1 MQVRTSAARLIFS
14 AVVATGV
21 ADVVGCTVNAPPP
34 EDLSGD
40 ALTVSKGRLQIDS
53 DKVPVVTEPC
63 TAGQTV
69 VRAAD
74 GWACAPAVL
83 GVSAGAGLGGG
94 GAGDVSLAV
103 DFGDGDSQVASG
115 ARTLALETAAAA
127 STTDVANLD
136 DRVVTLEGQGL
147 DARVAGLEGQGL
159 DARVETLEGQSLDD
173 RVATL
178 EGQGLDARVVELEE
192 QLAVLPTPTIIAA
205 YDVNSRNGTLW
216 EPIGGVGEPLFLG
229 TDIGTVQ
236 IAGPPSVS
244 GIGRVSGGGAV
255 GGGPLGQRLLVL
267 PARDFAIEMV
277 AQGSEQIF
285 VHGADGLSLQVSGTE
300 VVVREFGRDL
310 RFTPPA
316 FSSSSPNHLVYV
328 HTATDERQ
336 FFVNGERITTS
347 STGRWTGPYLGER
360 GVFSLGS
367 RFAGAAGS
375 SPVYFKVVI
384 HGAAPNAAAVFT
396 ACKAAESAGILNSN
410 VCHSTP

>member
-34 EDLSGD
+34 QDLSGD

-63 TAGQTV
+63 TEGQTV
-69 VRAAD
+69 VRSAD
-74 GWACAPAVL
+74 GWACAPTVL
-83 GVSAGAGLGGG
+83 GVSAGAGLSGG

-103 DFGDGDSQVASG
+103 DFGDGDTEVASG
-115 ARTLALETAAAA
+115 ARTLALETAAAV
-127 STTDVANLD
+127 TTADVANLG

-178 EGQGLDARVVELEE
+178 EGQGLDARVETLEE

-285 VHGADGLSLQVSGTE
+285 VHGADGLSLQVFGTE
-300 VVVREFGRDL
+300 VVVREFGREL

-367 RFAGAAGS
+367 RLAGAAGS

-384 HGAAPNAAAVFT
+384 HGAAPNAASVLA
-396 ACKAAESAGILNSN
+396 ACEAAQSAGILNIN
-410 VCHSTP
+410 VCRSTP

>member
-69 VRAAD
+69 VRGAD

-115 ARTLALETAAAA
+115 ARTLALETAAAVT
-127 STTDVANLD
+127 TTDVANLD

-147 DARVAGLEGQGL
+147 DARVETLEGQSLDDRVAGLEGQGL
-159 DARVETLEGQSLDD
+159 DARVETLE
-173 RVATL
+173 
-178 EGQGLDARVVELEE
+178 E
-192 QLAVLPTPTIIAA
+192 QLAVLPTPAIIAA
-205 YDVNSRNGTLW
+205 YDRDSRSGSVWNA
-216 EPIGGVGEPLFLG
+216 IGVGEPLFLG
-229 TDIGTVQ
+229 TDVGLVS
-236 IAGPPSVS
+236 IAGPPVVS
-244 GIGRVSGGGAV
+244 GIGRVAGGGAI

-267 PARDFAIEMV
+267 PARDFAIDLV
-277 AQGSEQIF
+277 VQGSEQLF
-285 VHGADGLSLQVSGTE
+285 VHGADGLSLQVSGSE
-300 VVVREFGRDL
+300 VVVREFGREL

-410 VCHSTP
+410 VCRSTP

>member
-63 TAGQTV
+63 TEGQTV
-69 VRAAD
+69 VRSAD
-74 GWACAPAVL
+74 GWACAPTVL
-83 GVSAGAGLGGG
+83 GVSAGAGLSGG

-103 DFGDGDSQVASG
+103 DFGDGDTEVASG
-115 ARTLALETAAAA
+115 ARTLALETAAAV
-127 STTDVANLD
+127 TTADVANLG

-147 DARVAGLEGQGL
+147 DDRVATLEGQGL
-159 DARVETLEGQSLDD
+159 DARVVELEGQSLDD

-205 YDVNSRNGTLW
+205 YDVNSRSGTLW
-216 EPIGGVGEPLFLG
+216 NAIGVGEPLFLG
-229 TDIGTVQ
+229 TDVGRVD
-236 IAGPPSVS
+236 IAGPPAVD

-255 GGGPLGQRLLVL
+255 GGGPLGQRLLEL
-267 PARDFAIEMV
+267 PARDFAIELV
-277 AQGSEQIF
+277 VQGGEQIF
-285 VHGADGLSLQVSGTE
+285 VHGTDGLSLQVVGTE

-310 RFTPPA
+310 RSTAPA

-336 FFVNGERITTS
+336 FFVNGQSITTS

-367 RFAGAAGS
+367 RLAGAAGS

-384 HGAAPNAAAVFT
+384 HGAAPNAASVLA
-396 ACKAAESAGILNSN
+396 ACEAAESAGILNIN
-410 VCHSTP
+410 VCPSTP

>member
-1 MQVRTSAARLIFS
+1 MQVRTAAANFIFS
-14 AVVATGV
+14 TVVVATSV
-21 ADVVGCTVNAPPP
+21 AGVVGCTVNAPPP

-63 TAGQTV
+63 TEGQSV
-69 VRAAD
+69 VRSAD
-74 GWACAPAVL
+74 GWACAPVVV
-83 GVSAGAGLGGG
+83 GVSAGPGLSGG

-115 ARTLALETAAAA
+115 ARTLALESAAAA
-127 STTDVANLD
+127 TTSNVADLD

-147 DARVAGLEGQGL
+147 DARVEALEGQSLDDRVAGLEGQGL
-159 DARVETLEGQSLDD
+159 DARVET
-173 RVATL
+173 
-178 EGQGLDARVVELEE
+178 LEE

-216 EPIGGVGEPLFLG
+216 NAIGVGEPLFLG
-229 TDIGTVQ
+229 TDIGSVQ
-236 IAGPPSVS
+236 IAGPPPVS

-285 VHGADGLSLQVSGTE
+285 VHGTDGLSLQVFGTE

-336 FFVNGERITTS
+336 LFVNGTRIAQS
-347 STGRWTGPYLGER
+347 SASGWTGPYLGER

-367 RFAGAAGS
+367 RSAGAAGS

-396 ACKAAESAGILNSN
+396 ACKAAESAGILNSG
-410 VCHSTP
+410 VCRSTP